1 MLRKRIIVCLDV
13 QDGRVVKGTSFKDLR
28 DVGDPVEL
36 AQRYEAEGADEIV
49 FLDIS
54 ASAEGRRTLLEVVSR
69 TAEVLFVPLTVGGG
83 INEVADVALALR
95 AGADKVSINT
105 AAVKR
110 PELIGEASARFG
122 KQCVVASID
131 ARLEKRQI
139 ELVARHDAPAISQV
153 PGHSAGGTP
162 AAEPPNVPSGSWFR
176 VFTHGGRTA
185 TELDAVAWAR
195 QCASMGAGEILVTSI
210 DQDGRRDG
218 YDLELTARIVEA
230 VNVPV
235 IASGGAGTADHVR
248 DVFLLAGAD
257 AALIAGI
264 LHDGVTTVGAIKR
277 TLADAGIAVRA
288 EDSAPMP

>member
-13 QDGRVVKGTSFKDLR
+13 QDGRVVKGTSFQNLR

-36 AQRYEAEGADEIV
+36 ARRYEMEGADEIV

-54 ASAEGRRTLLEVVSR
+54 ASAEGRRTLLDVVSR
-69 TAEVLFVPLTVGGG
+69 TAQQLFIPLTVGGG
-83 INEVADVALALR
+83 INEVADIALALR

-110 PELIGEASARFG
+110 PELIGEASVRFG

-139 ELVARHDAPAISQV
+139 ELVARTEGAPMPQV
-153 PGHSAGGTP
+153 PGQGPAPSAAP
-162 AAEPPNVPSGSWFR
+162 PPNVPSGSWFR

-185 TELDAVAWAR
+185 TELDAVTWAQ
-195 QCASMGAGEILVTSI
+195 QCATMGAGEILVTSI

-230 VNVPV
+230 VSVPV
-235 IASGGAGTADHVR
+235 IASGGAGSAEHMR

-257 AALIAGI
+257 AALAAGI
-264 LHDGVTTVGAIKR
+264 FHDGVTTVGTVKN
-277 TLADAGIAVRA
+277 LLKQAGIPVRETA
-288 EDSAPMP
+288 AAPRP